1 MTMTVKFWGVRG
13 SCAAPGSEFLRY
25 GGNTP
30 CVEVRAGATT
40 LVLDAGTG
48 LRKLGQKLIA
58 RGKVDVTLL
67 LSHVHW
73 DHIQGLPFFA
83 PLYVPGTRIHVVGGA
98 NPMPLRDC
106 LHRQMSAPHFPVD
119 LRDVGATL
127 TFFELRDRQRAVLGD
142 AEVTAVRANHPDG
155 VYAYRIEHQGRAIV
169 YATDTE
175 HYSCVD
181 KRLLSLCK
189 DADVLIYD
197 TQYLP
202 EEYSGERGASR
213 VGWGHSTY
221 EAACSLAHAANVGEL
236 VLFHHDPDRTD
247 DQVDAIEARARALF
261 ARSTAAREGAE
272 IALAPGETRTTS
284 PATNATSA
292 TGAAS
297 AAHAA

>member
-1 MTMTVKFWGVRG
+1 MTLSAKFWGVRG
-13 SCAAPGSEFLRY
+13 SCATPGVEFARF

-30 CVEVRAGATT
+30 CVEIRAGNST
-40 LVLDAGTG
+40 LILDAGTG
-48 LRKLGQKLIA
+48 IRKLGQHLLAK
-58 RGKVDVTLL
+58 GKVDVTLL

-106 LHRQMSAPHFPVD
+106 LHRQMSAPNFPVD
-119 LRDVGATL
+119 LRDVGATM
-127 TFFELRDRQRAVLGD
+127 TFFELRDRQRAVIGD
-142 AEVTAVRANHPDG
+142 AEITAVRANHPDG
-155 VYAYRIEHQGRAIV
+155 VYAYRIEHKGRSIV

-181 KRLLSLCK
+181 KRLLTLCQ

-202 EEYSGERGASR
+202 EEYAGERGASR

-221 EAACSLAHAANVGEL
+221 EAAARLAEAAGVREL
-236 VLFHHDPDRTD
+236 LLFHHDPDRTD
-247 DQVDAIEARARALF
+247 EQVSALEDRAKGVFANSRAAF
-261 ARSTAAREGAE
+261 EGME
-272 IALAPGETRTTS
+272 VALAPAESSSR
-284 PATNATSA
+284 
-292 TGAAS
+292 AA
-297 AAHAA
+297 

>member
-1 MTMTVKFWGVRG
+1 MTLSVKFWGVRG
-13 SCAAPGSEFLRY
+13 SCASPGADFLRY

-48 LRKLGQKLIA
+48 IRKLGQHLLSKG
-58 RGKVDVTLL
+58 RVDVTLL

-106 LHRQMSAPHFPVD
+106 LHRQMSAPNFPVD
-119 LRDVGATL
+119 LRDVGATM
-127 TFFELRDRQRAVLGD
+127 TYFELRDRQKAVLGD

-155 VYAYRIEHQGRAIV
+155 VYAYRIEHEGRSVV

-202 EEYSGERGASR
+202 EEYAGERGMAR

-221 EAACSLAHAANVGEL
+221 EAAAMLAEAANVKDL
-236 VLFHHDPDRTD
+236 LLFHHDPDRTD
-247 DQVDAIEARARALF
+247 DQVSAIEARAKAVF
-261 ARSTAAREGAE
+261 ARSTAAHEGMLIE
-272 IALAPGETRTTS
+272 LAPAQTRSTDS
-284 PATNATSA
+284 
-292 TGAAS
+292 
-297 AAHAA
+297 AHAA

>member
-1 MTMTVKFWGVRG
+1 MTLSVKFWGVRG
-13 SCAAPGSEFLRY
+13 SCATPGADFLRY

-48 LRKLGQKLIA
+48 IRKLGQHLLSK
-58 RGKVDVTLL
+58 GKVDVTLL

-106 LHRQMSAPHFPVD
+106 LHRQMSAPNFPVD
-119 LRDVGATL
+119 LRDVGATM
-127 TFFELRDRQRAVLGD
+127 TYFELRDRQKAVLGD

-155 VYAYRIEHQGRAIV
+155 VYAYRIEHKGRSVV

-181 KRLLSLCK
+181 KRLLTLCQ

-202 EEYSGERGASR
+202 EEYSGERGMSR
-213 VGWGHSTY
+213 IGWGHSTF
-221 EAACSLAHAANVGEL
+221 EAAAALAKAANVREL

-247 DQVDAIEARARALF
+247 EQVAVIEQRAKHLF
-261 ARSTAAREGAE
+261 ASSTAAFEGME
-272 IALAPGETRTTS
+272 IELAP
-284 PATNATSA
+284 
-292 TGAAS
+292 AAS
-297 AAHAA
+297 ESSSRAA

>member
-1 MTMTVKFWGVRG
+1 MTLSVKFWGVRG
-13 SCAAPGSEFLRY
+13 SCASPGAEFLRY

-30 CVEVRAGATT
+30 CIEVRAGATT

-48 LRKLGQKLIA
+48 LRKLGQHLLSK
-58 RGKVDVTLL
+58 GKVDVTLL

-83 PLYVPGTRIHVVGGA
+83 PLYVPGTRVHVVGGA

-106 LHRQMSAPHFPVD
+106 LHRQMSAPNFPVD
-119 LRDVGATL
+119 LRDVAATL
-127 TFFELRDRQRAVLGD
+127 TYFELRDRQKAVLGD

-155 VYAYRIEHQGRAIV
+155 VYAYRIEHKGRVVV

-175 HYSCVD
+175 HYACVD
-181 KRLLSLCK
+181 KRLLALCK

-202 EEYSGERGASR
+202 EEYSGERGMSR

-221 EAACSLAHAANVGEL
+221 EAAAILAQAANVKDL

-247 DQVDAIEARARALF
+247 DQVAAIEARAKTVF
-261 ARSTAAREGAE
+261 ARSVAAHEGME
-272 IALAPGETRTTS
+272 IELAPARIHESTS
-284 PATNATSA
+284 T
-292 TGAAS
+292 
-297 AAHAA
+297 HAA

>member
-1 MTMTVKFWGVRG
+1 MTLSLKFWGVRG
-13 SCAAPGSEFLRY
+13 SCATPGADFIRY

-30 CVEVRAGATT
+30 CIEVRAGGST
-40 LVLDAGTG
+40 LILDAGTG
-48 LRKLGQKLIA
+48 IRKLGQSLMAK
-58 RGKVDVTLL
+58 GKVDVTLL

-106 LHRQMSAPHFPVD
+106 LHRQMSAPNFPVD
-119 LRDVGATL
+119 LRDVGANL
-127 TFFELRDRQRAVLGD
+127 TFFELRDRQRTVLGD
-142 AEVTAVRANHPDG
+142 AEITAVRANHPDG
-155 VYAYRIEHQGRAIV
+155 VYAYRIEHKGRSVV

-181 KRLLSLCK
+181 KRLLTLCQ

-202 EEYSGERGASR
+202 EEYSGERGMSR
-213 VGWGHSTY
+213 IGWGHSTF
-221 EAACSLAHAANVGEL
+221 EAAAALAKAANVREL

-247 DQVDAIEARARALF
+247 EQVSLIEQRAKQLF
-261 ARSTAAREGAE
+261 ANSAAAFEGME
-272 IALAPGETRTTS
+272 LELAP
-284 PATNATSA
+284 
-292 TGAAS
+292 AAS
-297 AAHAA
+297 ESGSRAA